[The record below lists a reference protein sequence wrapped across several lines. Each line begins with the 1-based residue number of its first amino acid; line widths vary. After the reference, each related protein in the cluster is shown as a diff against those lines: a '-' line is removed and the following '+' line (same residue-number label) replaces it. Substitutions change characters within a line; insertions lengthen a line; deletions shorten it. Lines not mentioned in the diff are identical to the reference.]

1 MAAEDAGDT
10 GGPIVNGI
18 PPLNELYLKL
28 ARYVHHTQPECSAP
42 CMYSNI
48 IVRGARE
55 HNLRNLNIDIPRDQL
70 VVVTGLSGSGKS
82 SLAFDTIYAEGQR
95 RFMESLSAYARQ
107 FLGMMERPDIDFID
121 GLSPVISI
129 DQKTTNR
136 NPRSTVG
143 TVTEIYDFLRLL
155 YARVG
160 VPYSYA
166 SGRVMQKQ
174 TAEQV
179 IESVMRLPEGTRT
192 YCLAPVVRGRKGHY
206 RELFEQTLKQGFIR
220 ARVNGSY
227 LELEKG
233 LQVDRYKTH
242 NIEIVIDR
250 FVVSEN
256 SRSRIEKSVQ
266 MALEMADG
274 TVILHIP
281 DGLSGH
287 DSALPAPGGDGHD
300 VLFSQKLFDP
310 VSGIAY
316 DDPAPNLFSFN
327 SPFGACKSCGGL
339 GYSYDVDPNLLFPN
353 HRQSIQDGAIR
364 FLGKPRG
371 IFIFKQ
377 IEAVLEAF
385 GLDFDT
391 PVKDFPEE
399 VMQTL
404 LHGSGDV
411 KYNINYDL
419 QNSTVTYKQSF
430 EGLIPVIRNQ
440 YEESKSA
447 SQRDKAKAFMGK
459 TGCGSCKGGR
469 LNKEALS
476 YRIGEHTIA
485 DLVQKDILELRT
497 ILSKLELN
505 ERQRKIGGQVLKEI
519 RDRLDFLVNVGLSYL
534 SLDREAQTLSGG
546 EAQRIRLATQ
556 IGTQLVG
563 VLYILD
569 EPSIGLHQRDNIKLI
584 KSLQTLRDLGNSV
597 IVVEHD
603 RETIEAADFVV
614 DMGPGAGVNG
624 GYVVTS
630 GKPADLDPQATTTR
644 YLRYDLAIPVPET
657 RRTGSGK
664 SLHITGARGHNLR
677 RVDLNLPLGTFICVT
692 GVSGSGKSSLINH
705 TLSPILSSH
714 FYKSKDVPLPYDEVT
729 GLEHLDKVISI
740 DQSPIG
746 RTPRSN
752 PGTYTKVFD
761 YIRSLFAEMPEAK
774 IRGYDQGRFS
784 FNVKGGRCETCSGD
798 GMRKIEMNFLPDV
811 YVNCESCNGK
821 RYNRE
826 TLEIFYHGKNIA
838 EVLNMPVSE
847 AVEFFEN
854 VPRIRRVLETLES
867 VGLGYLTIGQSST
880 TLSGGEAQRIKLA
893 RELSKIGTGDTI
905 YIMDEPTTGLHF
917 QDVKML
923 VDVIQKLVDKGNT
936 VVVIEHNM
944 DLIKAADWIID
955 VGPEGGAAGGQIIAE
970 GTPENIALQTE
981 SATGRFLAEELER
994 SAKAVKSN

>member
-1 MAAEDAGDT
+1 MFQ
-10 GGPIVNGI
+10 
-18 PPLNELYLKL
+18 
-28 ARYVHHTQPECSAP
+28 H
-42 CMYSNI
+42 I

-55 HNLRNLNIDIPRDQL
+55 HNLKNISIDIPRDQL
-70 VVVTGLSGSGKS
+70 VVITGLSGSGKS

-107 FLGMMERPDIDFID
+107 FLGMMERPDVDFID

-160 VPYSYA
+160 IPYSYL
-166 SGRVMQKQ
+166 SGRKMEKQ

-179 IESVMRLPEGTRT
+179 IESVMRLPEGTRV

-220 ARVNGSY
+220 VRVNGEY
-227 LELEKG
+227 IELEKG

-242 NIEIVIDR
+242 NIEVVVDR
-250 FVVSEN
+250 FVISEN
-256 SRSRIEKSVQ
+256 SRNRITQSIYT
-266 MALEMADG
+266 ALEMADG
-274 TVILHIP
+274 TVILHVP
-281 DGLSGH
+281 DGLKEHDAAVPTEGKSGGH
-287 DSALPAPGGDGHD
+287 DILY
-300 VLFSQKLFDP
+300 SQKLFDP
-310 VSGIAY
+310 DTGIAY

-327 SPFGACKSCGGL
+327 SPYGACKQCGGL
-339 GYSYDVDPNLLFPN
+339 GYSYDVDENLLIPN
-353 HRQSIQDGAIR
+353 RKQSIAEGAIR
-364 FLGKPRG
+364 YLGKPRG
-371 IFIFKQ
+371 IFMFKQ
-377 IEAVLEAF
+377 IEAILEAYDV
-385 GLDFDT
+385 DFDT
-391 PVKDFPEE
+391 PVEKFPQDLMTVLME
-399 VMQTL
+399 
-404 LHGSGDV
+404 GSGSR
-411 KYNINYDL
+411 KFNINYDL
-419 QNSTVTYKQSF
+419 KSSTVTYKQPF
-430 EGLIPVIRNQ
+430 DGLTATIRSQ
-440 YEESKSA
+440 YEDSKSA
-447 SQRDKAKAFMGK
+447 PQREKAQAFMGR
-459 TGCGSCKGGR
+459 TSCKVCGGGR
-469 LNKEALS
+469 LNREALS
-476 YRIGEHTIA
+476 YRVGHHTIA
-485 DLVQKDILELRT
+485 DLVQLDIGELRNELGRLEL
-497 ILSKLELN
+497 S
-505 ERQRKIGGQVLKEI
+505 ERQQKIGSQILKEI
-519 RDRLDFLVNVGLSYL
+519 RDRLDFLLNVGLGYL

-584 KSLQTLRDLGNSV
+584 RSLQTLRDLGNSV

-603 RETIEAADFVV
+603 RETIESADYVI
-614 DMGPGAGVNG
+614 DMGPGAGING
-624 GYVVTS
+624 GEIVTAGRPHELS
-630 GKPADLDPQATTTR
+630 AQATTTR
-644 YLRYDLAIPVPET
+644 YMNYVQTIPIPEK
-657 RRTGSGK
+657 RREGK
-664 SLHITGARGHNLR
+664 GKMLSVIGARGHNLKS
-677 RVDLNLPLGTFICVT
+677 VNLNIPLGRFICVT

-714 FYKSKDVPLPYDEVT
+714 FYKSREVPLPYDEIH
-729 GLEHLDKVISI
+729 GLEHVDKVISI

-761 YIRSLFAEMPEAK
+761 YIRALFAEMPEAK

-798 GMRKIEMNFLPDV
+798 GVRKIEMNFLPDV

-826 TLEIFYHGKNIA
+826 TLEIYYHGKNIS
-838 EVLNMPVSE
+838 EVLNMPVHE
-847 AVEFFEN
+847 AMVFFDK
-854 VPRIRRVLETLES
+854 VPRIRRVLETLNS

-917 QDVKML
+917 QDVNML
-923 VDVIQKLVDKGNT
+923 VEVIQKLVDKGNT
-936 VVVIEHNM
+936 VIVIEHNL
-944 DLIKAADWIID
+944 DLIKASDWIID
-955 VGPEGGAAGGQIIAE
+955 VGPEGGSAGGRIIAE
-970 GTPENIALQTE
+970 GIPEQVAQAE
-981 SATGRFLAEELER
+981 GSETGRFLREELHR
-994 SAKAVKSN
+994 SAKNSVLLPN